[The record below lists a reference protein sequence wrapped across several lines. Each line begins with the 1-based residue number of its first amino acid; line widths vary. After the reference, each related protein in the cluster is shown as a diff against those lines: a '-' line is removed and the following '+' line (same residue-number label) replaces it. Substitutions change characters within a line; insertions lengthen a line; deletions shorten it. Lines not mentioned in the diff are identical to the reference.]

1 MATLLADPANPPDAG
16 QAPAPAPAVA
26 PQPDSPTPAPDV
38 RACAKCDS
46 TLGPGQDWC
55 LQCGAGAP
63 GSLGTETPSWR
74 TGGAIAAL
82 AAVLVLGAAAAGY
95 AALNRDKGPAHV
107 VIVAQSTAAPA
118 ATPTPGAA
126 ATPTPGAAVT
136 PGGAASGLGTGI
148 PGVRT
153 PGKVAAPAIPKL
165 NLHLKLGLPK
175 TLIKAPK
182 IPLVAI
188 TPKPAATAPASTTP
202 TNTTS
207 AGSQTAGGSEGAVAQ
222 PEAILLDTD
231 AASTYN
237 PNAYPASNFGDPSL
251 VNDGDTSTAWTAQLE
266 PALAP
271 KVEAGVAL
279 DLKSLRRVSALVLV
293 TDTPGMTIQVF
304 ATAATTLPAAISDP
318 AWVKLS
324 SGMVESGRHLRIP
337 LRESSRSFRFVMLW
351 ISRAPASSVG
361 TAQAPGHVSV
371 NELEVFP
378 AG

>member
-16 QAPAPAPAVA
+16 PTPAPAVA
-26 PQPDSPTPAPDV
+26 PQPDSPTPAPDA

-63 GSLGTETPSWR
+63 GSLGTGTPSWR

-95 AALNRDKGPAHV
+95 AALNRGKSPAHV

-118 ATPTPGAA
+118 ATPTPR
-126 ATPTPGAAVT
+126 AAVT
-136 PGGAASGLGTGI
+136 PGGAASGLGTGV

-207 AGSQTAGGSEGAVAQ
+207 AGSQTAGGSEGAAAQ

-266 PALAP
+266 PSLAP

-318 AWVKLS
+318 VWVKLS
-324 SGMVESGRHLRIP
+324 SSMVESARHLRIP